1 MALHIVIDHAEGDFE
16 SGIDASEGEIDQ
28 LPECGDR
35 DHDFELMRDVLLR
48 DLDVLLLFDMRLD
61 GIEDPASEV
70 ARLEGT
76 ANLHPAQWFLTFDDV
91 EEEG

>member
-1 MALHIVIDHAEGDFE
+1 MPDRG
-16 SGIDASEGEIDQ
+16 G
-28 LPECGDR
+28 R

-61 GIEDPASEV
+61 GIEDHSSEV

-76 ANLHPAQWFLTFDDV
+76 TNLHPAQWFLPFDDV
-91 EEEG
+91 EEA